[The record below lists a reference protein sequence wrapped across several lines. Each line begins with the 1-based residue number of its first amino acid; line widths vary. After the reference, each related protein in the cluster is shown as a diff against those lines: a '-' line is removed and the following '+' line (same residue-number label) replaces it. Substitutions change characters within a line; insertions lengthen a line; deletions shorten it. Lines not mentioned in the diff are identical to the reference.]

1 MHFFGRKEHA
11 LLLKCFYKLSLCGRQ
26 GGPSPFLLSSSVR
39 SSSERRLW
47 WYWLYGS
54 SIHSPDPQHMERTS
68 IHKRKGEGKGKEG
81 EGEGKEK
88 GNGGVIVTK
97 CAGSSFLDKSP
108 SQQSPS
114 QSRLLFGFENN
125 LREKQ
130 SLSRR

>member
-1 MHFFGRKEHA
+1 
-11 LLLKCFYKLSLCGRQ
+11 
-26 GGPSPFLLSSSVR
+26 
-39 SSSERRLW
+39 
-47 WYWLYGS
+47 
-54 SIHSPDPQHMERTS
+54 MERTS

-81 EGEGKEK
+81 EEGEGKEK

-114 QSRLLFGFENN
+114 QPRLLFGFENN

-130 SLSRR
+130 SLSGR